1 MVRTKEGTC
10 RRPGQALAGAAVR
23 SSVLVGRPPKAALA
37 NADHLV
43 AEMVDEADLPDT
55 VEIGV
60 DVPEEILELDAPDDY
75 DTEAEV
81 ALDVETPETMQQPLT
96 EDQLEEIMSLLRRGR
111 RLPPHLFP
119 HLFETPREYQLAYR
133 GKARRADV
141 LVDTMAVPLQPVR
154 TFGTTTKWS
163 NMLVFGDNLQVLRQL
178 VNLKRMEGLRNA
190 DDSAGVRVCYI
201 DPPFA
206 SQQEF
211 TGSRNERAYADHVAG
226 AEFVEHLRR
235 RLILIHELLS
245 DDGSLFV
252 HLDTRKTHYIKV
264 VLDEIFGES
273 NFRNEIIWKRTSAH
287 SGAKR
292 FAPVHDSI
300 LFYSKSSRYRWN
312 QRFLPLPQE
321 TLDQWYNNVEAE
333 TGRRF
338 TRSDLTAA
346 GVRTGESGAAWR
358 GINPTIKG
366 RHWAIPSFVGEMVRG
381 LDTLAALDA
390 LEANGRIFWP
400 KSIDGMPRLKRYVEE
415 APGIPELDVIT
426 DVRPLHNLVTER
438 VGYPTQKPVELV
450 QRLLAATS
458 DPGDLVLDAFLGSG
472 TTAVAAQTL
481 EGARRWIGIDCGKFS
496 TYVTQARLLHLAASK
511 PDQPAFTLY
520 NAGLYDFRSLKELPR
535 SDYVNFVLQLFQCRP
550 LTQDIGG
557 VTFQGLI
564 ADDPVLVY
572 DFEEHPTA
580 LIGQDFVEDVATLC
594 RGRLGPRCFIVAP
607 ASTVEPYE
615 DYLTVGDARFYFLR
629 VPYSVIAE
637 LHKRAFS
644 DLRQPT
650 SEATTNAPVDSVGFD
665 FIQPP
670 HVETRC
676 VDGGGGFEVKLLRFE
691 SEAFAASAPE
701 GNISN
706 LALILVDPAYDGDVF
721 SVGAVHFADELAK
734 QDWSLSISAADM
746 GERAMLVFVDT
757 YGNEFREIFTR
768 DGFPSATGG
777 MVKRAPAKRTPAKQ
791 PAAQAAATKRVTK
804 SHGTTNAEVSNKA
817 ESFQTDGNRTPAPSK
832 ALRPPR
838 A

>member
-1 MVRTKEGTC
+1 MS
-10 RRPGQALAGAAVR
+10 RR
-23 SSVLVGRPPKAALA
+23 PKAALVNA
-37 NADHLV
+37 NHPL
-43 AEMVDEADLPDT
+43 AEIVDEVELPDM
-55 VEIGV
+55 VEVGV
-60 DVPEEILELDAPDDY
+60 DLPEEILELDAPDED
-75 DTEAEV
+75 DASEAEV
-81 ALDVETPETMQQPLT
+81 TLDVELAETMQQPLT
-96 EDQLEEIMSLLRRGR
+96 EDQLEEITSLLRSGR

-141 LVDTMAVPLQPVR
+141 LADTMAVPLQPVR
-154 TFGTTTKWS
+154 TFGTTSSWS

-178 VNLKRMEGLRNA
+178 VNLKRREGLRNA

-211 TGSRNERAYADHVAG
+211 TGSRNQRAYADHVAG

-273 NFRNEIIWKRTSAH
+273 NFRNEITWKRTSAH

-300 LFYSKSSRYRWN
+300 LFYSKSPRYRWN
-312 QRFLPLPQE
+312 QRFVPLPQE
-321 TLDQWYNNVEAE
+321 TLDEWYNNVEAE

-358 GINPTIKG
+358 GINPTTKG
-366 RHWAIPSFVGEMVRG
+366 RHWAIPSFIGEMVRG

-390 LEANGRIFWP
+390 LDFNGRIFWP
-400 KSIDGMPRLKRYVEE
+400 KSVDGMPRLKRYVEE

-426 DVRPLHNLVTER
+426 DVRPLHNVVTER

-481 EGARRWIGIDCGKFS
+481 EGGRRWIGIDCGKFS
-496 TYVTQARLLHLAASK
+496 TYVTQARLLRLAASQ

-535 SDYVNFVLQLFQCRP
+535 SDYVNFVLQLFQSRP
-550 LTQDIGG
+550 LAQDIGG

-580 LIGQDFVEDVATLC
+580 QIGQDFVEDLATLC
-594 RGRLGPRCFIVAP
+594 RGRLGPRCFVIAP

-615 DYLTVGDARFYFLR
+615 DYLTVGDTRFYFLR

-650 SEATTNAPVDSVGFD
+650 SEVTTNAPVDSVGFD

-676 VDGGGGFEVKLLRFE
+676 VYDDGGFEVELLHFE
-691 SEAFAASAPE
+691 SEAFVASAPE
-701 GNISN
+701 GDISN
-706 LALILVDPAYDGDVF
+706 LALILVDPAYDSDVF
-721 SVGAVHFADELAK
+721 SVGAVHFADDLAK
-734 QDWSLSISAADM
+734 HDWVLSIPAADM

-757 YGNEFREIFTR
+757 FGNEFREIFTS
-768 DGFPSATGG
+768 DDFALATRA
-777 MVKRAPAKRTPAKQ
+777 MVKRAPAKKTPANKAN
-791 PAAQAAATKRVTK
+791 AAQVPPTKRVLK
-804 SHGTTNAEVSNKA
+804 SSTATAAKVAKEASA
-817 ESFQTDGNRTPAPSK
+817 RTESDRQSAPSK
-832 ALRPPR
+832 SLRPGS